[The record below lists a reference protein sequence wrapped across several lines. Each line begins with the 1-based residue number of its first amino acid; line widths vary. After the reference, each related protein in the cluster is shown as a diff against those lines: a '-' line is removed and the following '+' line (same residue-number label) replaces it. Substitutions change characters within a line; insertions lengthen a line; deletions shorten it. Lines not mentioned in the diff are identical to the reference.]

1 MAQSLK
7 PRRAMIRLGATL
19 ALAAL
24 AGACANAQQPALAIP
39 APAQAAPVMVSAEG
53 YGAEDALFAQPYI
66 DVAEWRDV
74 PVRHFYVH
82 GGFTGTD
89 TRFSYYFPA
98 ADQYDGRFFQHVT
111 PVPDSENLAQGVPPG
126 WANNIGFS
134 AASGAYFVE
143 TNGGGAIDLTQG
155 SQALADPTIT
165 AYRANA
171 AAAQFSRHVAQQV
184 YPGSTRPYGY
194 VYGGSGGA
202 YRTIGSLENTDGV
215 WDGGVPYVNGSTMA
229 IPNMFTVRMQALR
242 VLHER
247 FPQIVDAMEPG
258 GSGNPYAGL
267 SEEEASVLREAD
279 RMGFPMET
287 WFGYR
292 TMGLHGFAAL
302 YGGVSMADPTYFT
315 DFWTV
320 PGYLGHDRPDLF
332 AEARI
337 VHASVVT
344 AFVTQSEA
352 ERLGI
357 TTNRAGQAERGGV
370 DTAFLTQEGRP
381 NEPAVGIRLADVP
394 PSAYFLGGELQV
406 ETGALAGQRLFL
418 DRIVGDVVMF
428 GVVNPEQVAQLAVG
442 DRVEVNNSNFLAM
455 ETYHRHQVPG
465 PDFPVW
471 DQFRDAAGA
480 PLYPQ
485 RPFLVGPLF
494 TGSTAGSQ
502 LTGQVDEKVVL
513 VASLWDREAMPW
525 QADWYRQRV
534 AAHAG
539 PDAVR
544 LYYTEHAMHG
554 DQPAVEDASRVVSY
568 LGELQEALRVL
579 AAWVEQGTPPAPS
592 TSYRIA
598 DGQVST
604 PGHAAERL
612 GLQPTVSLTVNGG
625 ERADVRV
632 GESVRLEGLVAA
644 ARAGDR
650 FVSAAWDFDGSG
662 VWQPAS
668 GEQARASETSV
679 TLERSFDQPG
689 TYFVTLNATVQPEG
703 ALGTPYS
710 QLTNLARVRVV
721 VSQ

>member
-1 MAQSLK
+1 MGNGNMANTL
-7 PRRAMIRLGATL
+7 RLLGLGA
-19 ALAAL
+19 ALGTASLLPGCVAAQTVETV
-24 AGACANAQQPALAIP
+24 AAAP
-39 APAQAAPVMVSAEG
+39 APASTV
-53 YGAEDALFAQPYI
+53 GADGFATEDALFAQPYV
-66 DVAEWRDV
+66 DVQEWRDS

-89 TRFSYYFPA
+89 TRFSYYFPPA
-98 ADQYDGRFFQHVT
+98 EQYDGRFFQHVT
-111 PVPDSENLAQGVPPG
+111 PVPDNENLAQGVPAGPF
-126 WANNIGFS
+126 NNIGFA

-143 TNGGGAIDLTQG
+143 TNGGGSIDLTRG

-165 AYRANA
+165 AFRANA

-184 YPGSTRPYGY
+184 YPGAQRPFGY
-194 VYGGSGGA
+194 IYGGSGGA
-202 YRTIGSLENTDGV
+202 YRTIGSLERTQGV

-229 IPNMFTVRMQALR
+229 IPNTFTVRMQALR

-258 GSGNPYAGL
+258 GSGDPYAGL
-267 SEEEASVLREAD
+267 SDYDASVLREAE

-302 YGGVSMADPTYFT
+302 YGGILLADPTYFT
-315 DFWTV
+315 QFWTE

-332 AEARI
+332 AEAR
-337 VHASVVT
+337 VQHGSVVT
-344 AFVTQSEA
+344 GLVTGSEA

-357 TTNRAGQAERGGV
+357 IVNRAGQAERGGV
-370 DTAFLTQEGRP
+370 DTAFLSQDGSAA
-381 NEPAVGIRLADVP
+381 EPVVGVRLADAP
-394 PSAYFLGGELQV
+394 PATYFLGGELRV
-406 ETGALAGQRLFL
+406 ESGQLANQRLFL
-418 DRIVGDVVMF
+418 DSIHGDVVIF
-428 GVVNPEQVAQLAVG
+428 GVVNPAQVAQLAVG
-442 DRVEVNNSNFLAM
+442 DRVQIDNSNFLAM

-465 PDFPVW
+465 ADFPVW
-471 DQFRDAAGA
+471 DQFRNAAGE

-494 TGSTAGSQ
+494 TQNTAGSL
-502 LTGQVDEKVVL
+502 LTGDVGEKVVL

-534 AAHAG
+534 AAHGG

-544 LYYTEHAMHG
+544 LYYTKHAMHG

-579 AAWVEQGTPPAPS
+579 AAWVEQGAAPPAS

-598 DGQVST
+598 DGQVLV
-604 PGHAAERL
+604 PDNAADRL

-632 GESVRLEGLVAA
+632 GDVVRLEGTIAA
-644 ARAGDR
+644 ARPGDR
-650 FVSAAWDFDGSG
+650 IVAAAWDFAGAGNYETATGLQAESG
-662 VWQPAS
+662 
-668 GEQARASETSV
+668 GTSV
-679 TLERSFDQPG
+679 AASHSFSQPG
-689 TYFVTLNATVQPEG
+689 TYFVTLNATAQP
-703 ALGTPYS
+703 AAAVGTPYS
-710 QLTNLARVRVV
+710 RLTNLARVRVV
-721 VSQ
+721 VSD